1 MICLDC
7 SPSRL
12 KGIGRDVGRKLRQTA
27 SLMIGQPDYE
37 AYLAHWTLNHP
48 GVAAMSR
55 TEFFRN
61 REDRR
66 FGGGIATGGFRC
78 C

>member
-1 MICLDC
+1 MTCQEC

-12 KGIGRDVGRKLRQTA
+12 RLFTKRVRQTA
-27 SLMIGQPDYE
+27 SLMVGQPDYDN
-37 AYLAHWTLNHP
+37 YLAHWAKFHP
-48 GVAAMSR
+48 DEIPMTR

-66 FGGGIATGGFRC
+66 FGGGVATGGFRC

>member
-1 MICLDC
+1 
-7 SPSRL
+7 
-12 KGIGRDVGRKLRQTA
+12 
-27 SLMIGQPDYE
+27 MIGQPDYE
-37 AYLAHWTLNHP
+37 TYLEHWRQVHP
-48 GVAAMSR
+48 DTPPMTR

-66 FGGGIATGGFRC
+66 YGGGIESGGFRC

>member
-1 MICLDC
+1 MTCQEC

-12 KGIGRDVGRKLRQTA
+12 RFGDIARRLRQTA
-27 SLMIGQPDYE
+27 RLMVGQPDYDV
-37 AYLAHWTLNHP
+37 YLAHWVKFHP
-48 GVAAMSR
+48 DEIPMNP

-66 FGGGIATGGFRC
+66 FGGGVETGGFRC

>member
-12 KGIGRDVGRKLRQTA
+12 KGIGRKLRQTA
-27 SLMIGQPDYE
+27 ALMVGQPDYD
-37 AYLAHWTLNHP
+37 AYLAHWSSTHP
-48 GVAAMSR
+48 DQAPMNR
-55 TEFFRN
+55 REFFRN

-66 FGGGIATGGFRC
+66 FGGGFESGGFKC

>member
-1 MICLDC
+1 MTCLEC

-12 KGIGRDVGRKLRQTA
+12 RLIGQRLRQTA
-27 SLMIGQPDYE
+27 ALMVGQPDYD
-37 AYLAHWTLNHP
+37 AYLAHVSRTHP
-48 GVAAMSR
+48 DQAPMNR

-66 FGGGIATGGFRC
+66 FGVGNNGGFRC

>member
-1 MICLDC
+1 M
-7 SPSRL
+7 
-12 KGIGRDVGRKLRQTA
+12 V
-27 SLMIGQPDYE
+27 GQPDYE
-37 AYLAHWTLNHP
+37 NYVAHTALVHP
-48 GVAAMSR
+48 DQTPMTP

-66 FGGGIATGGFRC
+66 FGVGNNAGFRC

>member
-12 KGIGRDVGRKLRQTA
+12 KTLGRKLRQTA
-27 SLMIGQPDYE
+27 ALMVGQPDYE
-37 AYLAHWTLNHP
+37 TYLAHWRQVHP
-48 GVAAMSR
+48 DQTPMTRV
-55 TEFFRN
+55 EFFRN

-66 FGGGIATGGFRC
+66 YGGGVSTGGFKC

>member
-12 KGIGRDVGRKLRQTA
+12 KSLGQKLRQTA
-27 SLMIGQPDYE
+27 SLMCGQPDYD
-37 AYLAHWTLNHP
+37 AYRAHWVSNHP
-48 GVAAMSR
+48 DETPMTR

-66 FGGGIATGGFRC
+66 FGGGVATGGFRC

>member
-1 MICLDC
+1 MTCLDC

-12 KGIGRDVGRKLRQTA
+12 RLKLGEIGRGLKQTA
-27 SLMIGQPDYE
+27 RLMVGQPDYDT
-37 AYLAHWTLNHP
+37 YLAHWAKVHP
-48 GVAAMSR
+48 DETPMNP

-66 FGGGIATGGFRC
+66 FGGGTATGGFRC

>member
-1 MICLDC
+1 MTCQDC
-7 SPSRL
+7 GPSRL
-12 KGIGRDVGRKLRQTA
+12 DRLGRFARKLRQTA
-27 SLMIGQPDYE
+27 SLMCGQPDYDN
-37 AYLAHWTLNHP
+37 YLAHFARAHP
-48 GVAAMSR
+48 DEAPMTR

-66 FGGGIATGGFRC
+66 FGVGNHAGFRC

>member
-12 KGIGRDVGRKLRQTA
+12 KGIGRDLARKLSQTA
-27 SLMIGQPDYE
+27 SLMCGQPDYDG
-37 AYLAHWTLNHP
+37 YLAHWSRVHP
-48 GVAAMSR
+48 DAKPMTR

-66 FGGGIATGGFRC
+66 FGGGVETGGFKC

>member
-1 MICLDC
+1 M
-7 SPSRL
+7 
-12 KGIGRDVGRKLRQTA
+12 V
-27 SLMIGQPDYE
+27 GQPDYD
-37 AYLAHWTLNHP
+37 AYVAHWTLNHP
-48 GVAAMSR
+48 GVAAMTR